1 MHIAM
6 ISYWSCPM
14 AKLGV
19 ATAGGMN
26 VYVLNLA
33 NALGHMGHTVDIY
46 TRVHEDEDDLSDAL
60 DEHVSVVH
68 IPGRND
74 NLYDDMGDFAAQV
87 AEESCKRR
95 RKYDILHAHY
105 YYSGLVGLKM
115 RAEMNLPLVITFHT
129 LGVMKEKYAGVV
141 DQRRIA
147 AESAIIDAVDGIVA
161 STELEEADLME
172 WHNVPP
178 EKISV
183 IHPGVDHHL
192 FKPYDQDE
200 ARQVTELPPDENI
213 LLFVGRIDPIKGI
226 HILIDAFSRLLEQAS
241 DGLRET
247 KLLIIGG
254 DPENEQFWKTPEG
267 MRIGQEIQTKQLDDQ
282 VRLIGSRSHA
292 QLAYYYAAADLV
304 VMPSAYETFGFVALE
319 AMACGTCVIASR
331 VGGLQY
337 LVKDRV
343 NGRLFGSGDSEEL
356 CMIMRELLLDRRQ
369 RERLGKQAAA
379 SSYQYCW
386 DKQAERMLAAYQRY
400 L

>member
-6 ISYWSCPM
+6 ISYWACPL

-33 NALGHMGHTVDIY
+33 NALGSMGHTIDIY
-46 TRVHEDEDDLSDAL
+46 TRTHEDEDDLSDAI
-60 DEHVSVVH
+60 DERVSVVH
-68 IPGRND
+68 IPSRNK
-74 NLYDDMGDFAAQV
+74 NLYDDIGDFAAQV
-87 AEESCKRR
+87 AAESSRR
-95 RKYDILHAHY
+95 GRKYDILHAHY
-105 YYSGLVGLKM
+105 YYSGLVGLKI
-115 RAEMNLPLVITFHT
+115 RAELNLPLVITFHT

-141 DQRRIA
+141 DTRRIA
-147 AESAIIDAVDGIVA
+147 AESAIIDSVDVIVA
-161 STELEEADLME
+161 STELEKADLIE
-172 WHNVPP
+172 WHDVPP
-178 EKISV
+178 DKISV
-183 IHPGVDHHL
+183 IHPGVEHHL
-192 FKPYDQDE
+192 FKPYDQHVAREVIGLPDDE
-200 ARQVTELPPDENI
+200 KI

-226 HILIDAFSRLLEQAS
+226 HILIDAFSRLLEEAS

-247 KLLIIGG
+247 KLLVIGG

-267 MRIGQEIQTKQLDDQ
+267 SRIREEIQTKQLDNHVQ
-282 VRLIGSRSHA
+282 MIGSRSHA
-292 QLAYYYAAADLV
+292 QLAYYYAAADLL

-343 NGRLFGSGDSEEL
+343 NGRLFDAGNSDEL
-356 CMIMRELLLDRRQ
+356 CAIMRELLLDTGQ

-379 SSYQYCW
+379 SSYRYCW
-386 DKQAERMLAAYQRY
+386 DKQAERMLAVYRRF

>member
-1 MHIAM
+1 M
-6 ISYWSCPM
+6 ISYWACPL

-33 NALGHMGHTVDIY
+33 NALGSMGHTIDIY
-46 TRVHEDEDDLSDAL
+46 TRTHENEDDLSDAI

-68 IPGRND
+68 IPSRSK
-74 NLYDDMGDFAAQV
+74 NLYDDIGDFAAQV
-87 AEESCKRR
+87 AAESSKRG

-115 RAEMNLPLVITFHT
+115 RAELNLPLVITFHT

-141 DQRRIA
+141 DTRRIV
-147 AESAIIDAVDGIVA
+147 AESAIIDAVDVIVA
-161 STELEEADLME
+161 STELEKADLIE
-172 WHNVPP
+172 WHDVPP
-178 EKISV
+178 DKISV

-192 FKPYDQDE
+192 FKAYDQHVAREVIGLPDDE
-200 ARQVTELPPDENI
+200 KI

-226 HILIDAFSRLLEQAS
+226 HILIDAFSRLLEEAS

-247 KLLIIGG
+247 KLLVIGG
-254 DPENEQFWKTPEG
+254 DPENEEFWKTPEG
-267 MRIGQEIQTKQLDDQ
+267 NRIREEIQTKQLDNQ
-282 VRLIGSRSHA
+282 VQMIGSRSHA

-319 AMACGTCVIASR
+319 AMACGTCVVASR

-337 LVKDRV
+337 LVKDHV
-343 NGRLFGSGDSEEL
+343 NGRLFDAGNSDEL
-356 CMIMRELLLDRRQ
+356 CAIMRELLLDTRQ

-379 SSYQYCW
+379 SSYRYCW
-386 DKQAERMLAAYQRY
+386 DKQAERMLAVYERY